1 MMQRL
6 EPIAPEELGEYHGL
20 LNRWKVYGIVRRRDL
35 DESVLENMRRRRS
48 GISQREIEY
57 LRIRKSR
64 RWALLPG
71 FPQLGHVWEAV
82 FDFGPYKSTYN
93 GKHDLD
99 GGRQCD
105 LCHTW
110 CRFGHLLTH
119 PDWPHGPVI
128 VGRTCAIL
136 LSDVDPDWVEK
147 KLEREFALRLQKQQ
161 ERLRLEAQRLQ
172 RQREE
177 EESRLRKAM
186 AAESEAQQI
195 AAAML
200 RDYALRQQ
208 GHKVRLVPLIPG
220 QQVLD
225 AAADPAWQRSC
236 RERQRVIASVLDGIV
251 AKALYRTSTGNQTF
265 QAEITGI
272 PFSGTV
278 YRYGDGWKA
287 VVNRPNTN
295 KPEHSDR
302 IFPHPTPARDWMV
315 THLIRALCDYV
326 TTWHAKQNYPWE
338 NASCRLTA

>member
-1 MMQRL
+1 MQRL
-6 EPIAPEELGEYHGL
+6 EPIAPEELGENRGL

-71 FPQLGHVWEAV
+71 FPQLGHLWEAV

-147 KLEREFALRLQKQQ
+147 KLEREFTLRLQKQQ

-177 EESRLRKAM
+177 EDARLRKAM
-186 AAESEAQQI
+186 AAENEAQQI

-225 AAADPAWQRSC
+225 AAADPAVAAIMPRTAAGDRVHPGRRCGEGFVPNEHGESNVPGGHHGHPVQRDGLPLRRWLEGC
-236 RERQRVIASVLDGIV
+236 RQSAQHKPAGTLRPHLS
-251 AKALYRTSTGNQTF
+251 TSNT
-265 QAEITGI
+265 
-272 PFSGTV
+272 
-278 YRYGDGWKA
+278 
-287 VVNRPNTN
+287 RP
-295 KPEHSDR
+295 
-302 IFPHPTPARDWMV
+302 
-315 THLIRALCDYV
+315 
-326 TTWHAKQNYPWE
+326 
-338 NASCRLTA
+338 